1 MVKEIWCMMHSH
13 LDIGYTHP
21 QPLLMELQ
29 VDYLTQAME
38 LIGRTKDYPEE
49 SRYRWTIEANCVL
62 EKWLVTATKEQVA
75 KLKEYIADGSICVTA
90 LPMHTTPG
98 CNARELIMALS
109 AKGRIEKELG
119 ITIHLVG

>member
-1 MVKEIWCMMHSH
+1 MDIDSCKVKINTGIQKKPAERPRLAIYIMVDGGADGDAK
-13 LDIGYTHP
+13 LHP

-62 EKWLVTATKEQVA
+62 EKWLCENINW
-75 KLKEYIADGSICVTA
+75 LNSE
-90 LPMHTTPG
+90 
-98 CNARELIMALS
+98 
-109 AKGRIEKELG
+109 
-119 ITIHLVG
+119 